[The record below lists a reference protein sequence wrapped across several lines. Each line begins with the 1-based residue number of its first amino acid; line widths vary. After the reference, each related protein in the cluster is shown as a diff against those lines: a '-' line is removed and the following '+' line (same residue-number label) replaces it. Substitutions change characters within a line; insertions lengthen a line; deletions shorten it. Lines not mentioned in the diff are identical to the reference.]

1 MRETTSDAT
10 ATPPVGISQLEAIA
24 NVSTVGV
31 SLGTPCGVHDHA
43 QRLAEAL
50 EQQGFSSTLHWLWR
64 TDAPYAASR
73 AEVRRWTDQLACA
86 LERDQPDALLLHYS
100 VFALSYRGFP
110 VFVRPLLSVARKL
123 GVPIVGLLH
132 EYAYPWHRHGLR
144 GKAWALSHRLALRDV
159 MRACSAV
166 VVTTD
171 FRAEWLR
178 TRAWLP
184 SRTMALAPVYSGLP
198 VADARALSEREHP
211 LIGLFGYAHEG
222 VVKEVVLEALRS
234 LQDRGVEVEL
244 LLAGAPG
251 RSSAAGAAWLAG
263 ARTRGVLRPPAF
275 SGLLSAQE
283 LSNTL
288 SSCDLLLSAENIGPT
303 SRRTTLAASL
313 AAGVPVVAL
322 DGRHSWRELRDSEA
336 ALLVAPDPDALA
348 DALTGLLDD
357 ADARAQLARRG
368 REFALTAMSAERS
381 ARAVGA
387 LLRELSAPTGA
398 GAPSPHARS

>member
-1 MRETTSDAT
+1 VRETTSDAT
-10 ATPPVGISQLEAIA
+10 ATPLGTSQDVAIA
-24 NVSTVGV
+24 NVSTIGV
-31 SLGTPCGVHDHA
+31 SLGAPCGVHDHA

-50 EQQGFSSTLHWLWR
+50 EQEGFASTFHWLWR
-64 TDAPYAASR
+64 TDASYAASR
-73 AEVRRWTDQLACA
+73 AEISRWTDQLMLE
-86 LERDQPDALLLHYS
+86 LERERPGALLLHYS

-123 GVPIVGLLH
+123 GVPVLGLLH

-144 GKAWALSHRLALRDV
+144 GKAWALSHRLLLRDV

-171 FRAEWLR
+171 FRAEWLS

-184 SRTMALAPVYSGLP
+184 RRTIALAPVYSGLP
-198 VADARALSEREHP
+198 VADTGPPCERERP

-222 VVKEVVLEALRS
+222 VVKDVVLETLRA

-251 RSSAAGAAWLAG
+251 RSSPAAESWLTG
-263 ARTRGVLRPPAF
+263 ARTRGVLRPPTF
-275 SGLLSAQE
+275 SGLLAAQE

-336 ALLVAPDPDALA
+336 LLLVAPEPDALA
-348 DALTGLLDD
+348 GALAELLGD

-381 ARAVGA
+381 ARAVAG
-387 LLRELSAPTGA
+387 LLREL
-398 GAPSPHARS
+398 GAPRRAAAPRLRART

>member
-1 MRETTSDAT
+1 VRDTTRDGTGAPLG
-10 ATPPVGISQLEAIA
+10 PPQPEAITD
-24 NVSTVGV
+24 VSTIGV
-31 SLGTPCGVHDHA
+31 SLGAPCGVHDHA

-50 EQQGFSSTLHWLWR
+50 EHQGFASTFHWLWR

-73 AEVRRWTDQLACA
+73 AEIRHWTDRLTGE
-86 LERDQPDALLLHYS
+86 LERDQPRALLIHYS

-110 VFVRPLLSVARKL
+110 VFVRPLLSVARTL

-144 GKAWALSHRLALRDV
+144 GKAWALSHRLLLRGV

-184 SRTMALAPVYSGLP
+184 RRTVALAPVYSGLP
-198 VADARALSEREHP
+198 VADTGAPSERERP

-222 VVKEVVLEALRS
+222 VVKDVVLEALRT

-251 RSSAAGAAWLAG
+251 RSSAAGESWLAG
-263 ARTRGVLRPPAF
+263 ARSRGVLRPPTF
-275 SGLLSAQE
+275 SGLLAAQE

-288 SSCDLLLSAENIGPT
+288 SRCDLLLSAENIGPT

-322 DGRHSWRELRDSEA
+322 DGRYSWGELRDHEA
-336 ALLVAPDPDALA
+336 VLLVEPEPEALA
-348 DALTGLLDD
+348 GALVDLLGDV
-357 ADARAQLARRG
+357 DARAQLAQRG

-381 ARAVGA
+381 ARAVAG
-387 LLRELSAPTGA
+387 LLRELGVPRRAA
-398 GAPSPHARS
+398 APSLPARS